1 MIQSGLTFKI
11 QMAVSLS
18 ITPQRIGRPLLPLM
32 SSTKQVMTTSAFELS
47 APERL
52 LRFLEGQE
60 VKSKLIVPLTPDAS
74 TRNYFR
80 IPWPTGKGSHAV
92 AAVYPEPFDP
102 DFHPYLD
109 VTRLFLEN
117 GIPVPEIYAVDG
129 QSGIIVQEDL
139 GDRQLFRVYEAAPVD
154 ECDQYKERA
163 VNLIAQI
170 QNATQL
176 AYERQSIASRLAFDE
191 PKLSWEL
198 DFFVEHFF
206 TSLRSETLRH
216 GEAAELKA
224 ELNDVAAELAARP
237 RVLCHRDFHAANLM
251 VDHDNRLRIV
261 DHQDARMGPV
271 TYDLV
276 SFLLDRRA
284 EPPSLAELRAYRLF
298 LLEERRLLGLEALD
312 PDEIATEFRLM
323 TIQRGLKAIGTF
335 SYQTAV
341 CGRGN
346 AYEKFIEPTLLIVLQ
361 AADWLDRFPA
371 LRRMLRERVGSS
383 PTVREGA

>member
-1 MIQSGLTFKI
+1 
-11 QMAVSLS
+11 
-18 ITPQRIGRPLLPLM
+18 
-32 SSTKQVMTTSAFELS
+32 MT
-47 APERL
+47 
-52 LRFLEGQE
+52 FLEGQGIE
-60 VKSKLIVPLTPDAS
+60 NKLIVPLTPDAS

-80 IPWPTGKGSHAV
+80 IPWKKGQAV

-129 QSGIIVQEDL
+129 QSGMIVQEDL
-139 GDRQLFRVYEAAPVD
+139 GDRQLFRLYDAAPKD
-154 ECDQYKERA
+154 ECDEYKERA

-170 QNATQL
+170 QKATVT

-198 DFFVEHFF
+198 DFFLEHYFG
-206 TSLRSETLRH
+206 SLRGETLRH
-216 GEAAELKA
+216 AEAAELKA
-224 ELNDVAAELAARP
+224 ELNDISTELAARP
-237 RVLCHRDFHAANLM
+237 RVLCHRDFHSANLM
-251 VDHDNRLRIV
+251 VDRYDRLRVV

-276 SFLLDRRA
+276 SFLLDRRS

-312 PDEIATEFRLM
+312 PDEVAQEFRLM
-323 TIQRGLKAIGTF
+323 TIQRGLKAVGTF

-341 CGRGN
+341 CSRGS
-346 AYEKFIEPTLLIVLQ
+346 AYEHFIQPTLCIVLQ
-361 AADWLDRFPA
+361 AADWLDRFPV
-371 LRRMLRERVGSS
+371 LRRTLGERTNVN
-383 PTVREGA
+383 

>member
-1 MIQSGLTFKI
+1 
-11 QMAVSLS
+11 
-18 ITPQRIGRPLLPLM
+18 M
-32 SSTKQVMTTSAFELS
+32 SSAKQVTTSAFDLS
-47 APERL
+47 ASERL
-52 LRFLEGQE
+52 LTFLEGQGI
-60 VKSKLIVPLTPDAS
+60 KNKLIVPLTPDAS

-80 IPWPTGKGSHAV
+80 IPWKKGKAV

-109 VTRLFLEN
+109 VTRLFIEN

-129 QSGIIVQEDL
+129 LSGVIVQEDL
-139 GDRQLFRVYEAAPVD
+139 GDRQLFRVYDAAPKD
-154 ECDQYKERA
+154 ECDEYKERA

-170 QNATQL
+170 QRATVT

-198 DFFVEHFF
+198 DFFVEHYFG
-206 TSLRSETLRH
+206 SLRGETLRH
-216 GEAAELKA
+216 AEAAELKA
-224 ELNDVAAELAARP
+224 ELNDISAELAARP

-251 VDHDNRLRIV
+251 VDGDDRLRVV

-276 SFLLDRRA
+276 SFLLDRRS
-284 EPPSLAELRAYRLF
+284 EPPSLAELRAYRLL

-312 PDEIATEFRLM
+312 PDEVAQEFRLM
-323 TIQRGLKAIGTF
+323 TIQRGLKAVGTF

-341 CGRGN
+341 CNRGS
-346 AYEKFIEPTLLIVLQ
+346 AYEHFIQPTLCIVLQ
-361 AADWLDRFPA
+361 AADWLDRFPV
-371 LRRMLRERVGSS
+371 LRRMLRERTNVN
-383 PTVREGA
+383 